1 MRVFSRIATLSLGVS
16 LFAGAC
22 SDEDPGPVVNEDIS
36 WQVCRLNA
44 NTGACERSETLH
56 AQAQDMENDFQVACK
71 QSAGL
76 WEFTIT
82 DPGNPLASPPRR
94 SGSLRVRT
102 INPNTLDCTV
112 EARDANENNDQ
123 VPFTGACK
131 AECNMTMLPNDGDWD
146 LALQISCNK
155 LRMNGLQNSAPY
167 SLSSAAANLNQAVTV
182 RLGNCD

>member
-22 SDEDPGPVVNEDIS
+22 SDEDPGPVVNEDLT
-36 WQVCRLNA
+36 WQVCRLRA
-44 NTGACERSETLH
+44 DGSCERSENFHTQED
-56 AQAQDMENDFQVACK
+56 ADFKVTCK

-82 DPGNPLASPPRR
+82 DPGNPMVTGRR
-94 SGSLRVRT
+94 SGSLRVRA
-102 INPNTLDCTV
+102 INPKTLDCSV

-131 AECNMTMLPNDGDWD
+131 QECNMTVLNNDGNWD
-146 LALQISCNK
+146 LALSISCNR
-155 LRMNGLQNSAPY
+155 LRMNSLQNSAPY
-167 SLSSAAANLNQAVTV
+167 SLSASAGNVNTPVTV

>member
-22 SDEDPGPVVNEDIS
+22 SDEEPGPVVNEDLT
-36 WQVCRLNA
+36 WQVCRLNV
-44 NTGACERSETLH
+44 NGGCERSESFHT
-56 AQAQDMENDFQVACK
+56 QDMETDFKVACK

-82 DPGNPLASPPRR
+82 DPGSPTGTIGRR
-94 SGSLRVRT
+94 SGSLRVRA

-123 VPFTGACK
+123 IPFTGACK
-131 AECNMTMLPNDGDWD
+131 SECTMNILGNDGNWD
-146 LALQISCNK
+146 LALSISCNR

-167 SLSSAAANLNQAVTV
+167 SLSASASNVNTPVTV